1 MKVTGC
7 SLAEAVQMASTNP
20 ARLYHLQDRGE
31 IKPGMRADLVLFRI
45 DDFKVQVEKTLVN
58 GEVVYER
65 GKQ

>member
-1 MKVTGC
+1 
-7 SLAEAVQMASTNP
+7 MASTNP

-31 IKPGMRADLVLFRI
+31 IKPGMRADLVLFRM